1 MGGTSQKYQVN
12 MFQRKRCRAPLRPMK
27 RGFFVPSR
35 GQFRHKTV
43 ERKV

>member
-27 RGFFVPSR
+27 RGFVMPSR
-35 GQFRHKTV
+35 RESGAKFK
-43 ERKV
+43 RKK